1 MRTDEGAPAGCD
13 NVRRCDLIEITA
25 MPHVRY
31 SVTLGYLEAAA
42 RLDPIVGERYEFH
55 RHVLFQEPGR
65 SGAICAQLLERIEE
79 PAVVA
84 LTVYFWNRAVS
95 LQAVA
100 AIKQRWPQCTVVV
113 GGNDVSYQAAALF
126 SEAPQVDVLV
136 HGEGELRFA
145 ALLRALLE
153 GTDLGAISGITYRGP
168 DGLIETPPAP
178 RIADLDEVPSPL
190 LSGVYGPE
198 DLADSSMIVYE
209 TNRGCPYSCA
219 FCYWGGAT
227 NSRVRRFPMERIEA
241 ELEMI
246 VRHVA
251 PGTVLFI
258 ADANFGLYP
267 RDEDI
272 ADHLIRLCQR
282 YDKRLM
288 VMTNWAKKTSDR
300 VLEIAT
306 KLYRAGLTGAITL
319 SAQSFD
325 QTVLDIAHRS
335 NIRLEQYRRLQSL
348 FLERGIPTYTDL
360 IWGLPGET
368 TTSFMAGVEE
378 CIAVGGSPV
387 IYPLVLLNN
396 TEYTTARFRLDH
408 DLRTRRLPSDLSN
421 PEMMA
426 DVVIGHRSMT
436 EDEWLWG
443 IQLRF
448 ALSVYYKALLRA
460 TMWSLHRHAG
470 VRFVD
475 LIERLRALLFE
486 EGEDPVLRAVT
497 DDYVAGIRTPGQVR
511 GERAAAVVGRGA
523 ITEEIHYQAVL
534 QRLVTGAVGQD
545 LIRRAAQAMLEV
557 VPTASRPSPEEFE
570 AVLALDLAAVSVLR
584 ARLRRVPPS
593 ADFDVAA
600 ADWEL
605 LRSAGQLPFGAPE
618 VSRDRA
624 QGSFA
629 VPSNVAHYPFTSY
642 ALAIWHGSA
651 HPLRDGLIELN
662 DSMVVTAG

>member
-1 MRTDEGAPAGCD
+1 
-13 NVRRCDLIEITA
+13 
-25 MPHVRY
+25 
-31 SVTLGYLEAAA
+31 
-42 RLDPIVGERYEFH
+42 
-55 RHVLFQEPGR
+55 
-65 SGAICAQLLERIEE
+65 
-79 PAVVA
+79 
-84 LTVYFWNRAVS
+84 
-95 LQAVA
+95 
-100 AIKQRWPQCTVVV
+100 
-113 GGNDVSYQAAALF
+113 
-126 SEAPQVDVLV
+126 
-136 HGEGELRFA
+136 
-145 ALLRALLE
+145 
-153 GTDLGAISGITYRGP
+153 
-168 DGLIETPPAP
+168 
-178 RIADLDEVPSPL
+178 
-190 LSGVYGPE
+190 
-198 DLADSSMIVYE
+198 VYE

-272 ADHLIRLCQR
+272 ADHLIRLCDS
-282 YDKRLM
+282 YDKRLI

-335 NIRLEQYRRLQSL
+335 NIRIDQYRRLQSL

-368 TTSFMAGVEE
+368 TNSFLAGVEE

-396 TEYTTARFRLDH
+396 TEYTTERFRVDH
-408 DLRTRRLPSDLSN
+408 DLQTRRLPSDLSN

-426 DVVIGHRSMT
+426 DVVIGHRSMN

-460 TMWSLHRHAG
+460 TMWYLHRHSG
-470 VRFVD
+470 MRFVD
-475 LIERLRALLFE
+475 LIDRLRSFLFDE
-486 EGEDPVLRAVT
+486 VQDPVLGAVT
-497 DDYVAGIRTPGQVR
+497 DDYLTGIRMPGRVR

-545 LIRRAAQAMLEV
+545 LIREAAAVMLEV
-557 VPTASRPSPEEFE
+557 VPRERRPSLGQIEP
-570 AVLALDLAAVSVLR
+570 VLSLDLAAVNGLR
-584 ARLRRVPPS
+584 ARLRRVAPS
-593 ADFDVAA
+593 TTFHLAA
-600 ADWEL
+600 ADWDL
-605 LRSAGQLPFGAPE
+605 LRSVGQLPFGAPE
-618 VSRDRA
+618 APNAWV
-624 QGSFA
+624 QGSFT
-629 VPSNVAHYPFTSY
+629 VPSNAAHYPFTSY
-642 ALAIWHGSA
+642 ALSIWHGSA
-651 HPLRDGLIELN
+651 HPLRDGLIKLSE
-662 DSMVVTAG
+662 DVVVKAG